1 MTKRELFGSVS
12 YDSAAKVAS
21 RLRGVLERR
30 AADAGAL
37 PGGDPFLVLFSGLP
51 GTGKSHFA
59 RSLVA
64 RVPMMVL
71 ESDHLRKTLVAEPEY
86 TPDEHAMVFSAAH
99 LLIEEY
105 LRQGWRVLFEATN
118 LTDNFRQPVYKIA
131 ERTASPI
138 TVVRFTAPPGVVRK
152 RLEARIARQDPQDNS
167 DAGWTV
173 YCKMRPYEQPIP
185 RAHITID
192 SSAPTNWAL
201 EQIVRQITLSTTRP
215 GWPMSVTR
223 TNG

>member
-1 MTKRELFGSVS
+1 MQRELFGGVS
-12 YDSAAKVAS
+12 YDSASEVAA

-30 AADAGAL
+30 ATEAGAF
-37 PGGDPFLVLFSGLP
+37 PRGKRYLVLFSGLP

-64 RVPMMVL
+64 RAPMIVL
-71 ESDHLRKTLVAEPEY
+71 ESDHLRKSLIAQPAY

-99 LLIEEY
+99 LLIEEF
-105 LRQGWRVLFEATN
+105 LQQGWRVLFEATN
-118 LTDNFRQPVYKIA
+118 LTDNFRQPVYEIA

-138 TVVRFTAPPGVVRK
+138 TIVRFTAPPAVVRK
-152 RLEARIARQDPQDNS
+152 RLEGRIARRDSQDNS

-185 RAHITID
+185 RAHITVD
-192 SSAPTNWAL
+192 SSVPTDWAL
-201 EQIVRQITLSTTRP
+201 EQIARRVTLATAP
-215 GWPMSVTR
+215 DQQVVLNDPYE
-223 TNG
+223 